1 MKKGLM
7 IKIGFFL
14 LFTCLLISCKSKT
27 EYQQQVL
34 IKNETTSTFTIKLF
48 PKSEYL
54 LASSYSFS
62 SAGNGYR
69 DTEFELQSQFE
80 QELYVLEKL
89 NEEPTNII
97 EQVFDSIHVIF
108 PDSSFKKIRFSSH
121 KVDGY
126 SENLYENDS
135 LWDHQVRNLD
145 FATNFRSNPVES
157 HNYIFII
164 SEDKYR
170 F

>member
-1 MKKGLM
+1 MV
-7 IKIGFFL
+7 KIGFT
-14 LFTCLLISCKSKT
+14 LFFVCLLISCKSKT

-54 LASSYSFS
+54 LANSYSFS
-62 SAGNGYR
+62 SVGNGYR

-80 QELYVLEKL
+80 QELYVMDELD
-89 NEEPTNII
+89 EEPTTII
-97 EQVFDSIHVIF
+97 KQVFDSIHVIF
-108 PDSSFKKIRFSSH
+108 PDPSLGKIRFSSH

-135 LWDHQVRNLD
+135 LWDNQVRNLD

-157 HNYIFII
+157 NDYIFII